1 MRQNEPV
8 PVRAGGGSR
17 QILDSC
23 VARTSIA
30 HPLFTFTCCL
40 PACHSQCHEPV
51 VPHRSGP
58 QDGPKAEPSGAQRVV
73 CKEEGAQPEQHILK
87 GARGLTMRR
96 PGCIPAGNAPCMCA
110 LHRKC
115 CRMAQLYVLLL
126 HWPPALTSP
135 WDYCLPSCYK
145 LDTRF
150 WLDQCLGNR
159 VPDQGSKELH
169 AWGACTRQ

>member
-30 HPLFTFTCCL
+30 HPLFTFTCCP

-58 QDGPKAEPSGAQRVV
+58 QDRPKAEPGGAQRVV

-87 GARGLTMRR
+87 GARGLMKGR
-96 PGCIPAGNAPCMCA
+96 GVYILAGNAPSTVSVSRENNADGLAVHGSAERPCP
-110 LHRKC
+110 
-115 CRMAQLYVLLL
+115 VLATSTHISMRLL
-126 HWPPALTSP
+126 PP
-135 WDYCLPSCYK
+135 
-145 LDTRF
+145 
-150 WLDQCLGNR
+150 
-159 VPDQGSKELH
+159 VPRPAGYEVLAGPVPGQS
-169 AWGACTRQ
+169 RPQ